1 MHQRT
6 IMCSCLTDAYPLS
19 QDPATA
25 EADARAFLAQH
36 AHPAVRTWPRPQRPD
51 TAEVTGYLVVFIDG
65 PRNGEVRM
73 LPEYVA
79 MIPGAT
85 STGPGAYQPEEEP
98 VAASRILHYQ
108 WEATTPSLLL
118 QPSR

>member
-1 MHQRT
+1 
-6 IMCSCLTDAYPLS
+6 
-19 QDPATA
+19 
-25 EADARAFLAQH
+25 
-36 AHPAVRTWPRPQRPD
+36 
-51 TAEVTGYLVVFIDG
+51 LVVFIDG

-85 STGPGAYQPEEEP
+85 STGPGVYQPEEEP

-118 QPSR
+118 QPSS